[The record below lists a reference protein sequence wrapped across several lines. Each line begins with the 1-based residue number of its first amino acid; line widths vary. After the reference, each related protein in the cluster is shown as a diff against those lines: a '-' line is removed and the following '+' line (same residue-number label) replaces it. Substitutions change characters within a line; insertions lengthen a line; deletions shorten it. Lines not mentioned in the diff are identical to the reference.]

1 MRMRKTALLLIGLM
15 VVELLA
21 PTGDLSACSYHAV
34 AAGNA
39 FSSGDSSLGD
49 IISGLVSGNASLD
62 DILSGLTS
70 GNATGSG
77 DAGTNPTIPPEV
89 LDQIKDAING
99 NGGAS
104 GNQNQGNN
112 SNSSNTIP
120 GTKVTGLKVV
130 RTGVDSITLSWNKAS
145 DANWYVISYW
155 PTGSA
160 SAEQIITTVGDVNEY
175 TIGNLTQN
183 EYAIYV
189 MPANRTET
197 GELKYSRLLNSASL
211 YCCPLAKK
219 PSKVAASNILT
230 GYASFRIMG
239 LGATDT
245 SFYDSEAELYD
256 ASGNKLGVYYGQ
268 PDNIAISDTR
278 IKKNRFYKVRIRGYY
293 QLKDGTKLAGEW
305 SNYKYFSVGL
315 KKVSGAAGK
324 NAVSLSWS
332 KVKGASS
339 YVVYLKKSGA
349 SDYKKVK
356 TVSGKK
362 TSCKVNKYGKKKL
375 GKNTVYYIKVYAVMK
390 KNNKTYQCKS
400 EVYKVRTKK

>member
-1 MRMRKTALLLIGLM
+1 MKMRKTTLLLIGLM

-21 PTGDLSACSYHAV
+21 PTGTFFANSYHAN
-34 AAGNA
+34 AANVWR
-39 FSSGDSSLGD
+39 SGDAAIGD
-49 IISGLVSGNASLD
+49 IISGLVSGNAVS
-62 DILSGLTS
+62 
-70 GNATGSG
+70 SG
-77 DAGTNPTIPPEV
+77 DAGTNPAIPPEV
-89 LDQIKDAING
+89 IEQIKDALNG
-99 NGGAS
+99 NGNTS
-104 GNQNQGNN
+104 GNQNQGSNP
-112 SNSSNTIP
+112 NSSNTIP
-120 GTKVTGLKVV
+120 GSKVTGLKVV

-175 TIGNLTQN
+175 TIGNLMQN

-189 MPANRTET
+189 MPAKRTEG
-197 GELKYSRLLNSASL
+197 GELKYSRLLNSVSL

-219 PSKVAASNILT
+219 PVRIAASNILT
-230 GYASFRIMG
+230 GYASFRITG

-256 ASGNKLGVYYGQ
+256 ASGKKLGVYYGQ

-293 QLKDGTKLAGEW
+293 QLTDGTKHAGEW
-305 SNYKYFSVGL
+305 SGYKYFSVGL

-324 NAVSLSWS
+324 NTVSLSWS
-332 KVKGASS
+332 KVNGATG
-339 YVVYLKKSGA
+339 YTIYLKKSGA
-349 SDYKKVK
+349 SNYKKVK

-362 TSCKVNKYGKKKL
+362 ASCKINKYGKKKL
-375 GKNTVYYIKVYAVMK
+375 AKNTVYYIKVHAVMK
-390 KNNKTYQCKS
+390 KNSKTYQCKS